1 MAPLV
6 LARKTVGVIGGVGG
20 LQMLW
25 CRRGQVAGG
34 SGLAVWEPRV
44 NKGGSSVGVSIE
56 ALVVASGG

>member
-1 MAPLV
+1 MLT
-6 LARKTVGVIGGVGG
+6 RKTVGVVGGVGG

-34 SGLAVWEPRV
+34 SGLRC
-44 NKGGSSVGVSIE
+44 GSSVEVSIE